1 MLGVGVPGEAA
12 GAGVGWGRDQAT
24 KPAGYAAGTNV
35 DLFSKDSE
43 EGPAVGKASF
53 AIVSS

>member
-35 DLFSKDSE
+35 DFFSKDSE